1 MFDFQTMINGSKA
14 VLTSPSVSV
23 FEEHEK
29 NDLGAATIYTV
40 IAAVINGILAA
51 ISLSMQGAGEG
62 LVSGIIGGVI
72 GTLIISYI
80 YWGIVFL
87 LGRAFGGSGAFG
99 ELAYNFSL
107 FTVPLGILGSILGL
121 IPVVGAIIS
130 LIAGIYSLYL
140 TFLAIQ
146 AGMNLPRDKAIY
158 VILILF
164 AILLIIGCGLGFLLV
179 ALFSAAGSMAP

>member
-1 MFDFQTMINGSKA
+1 MFDFQTMLNGSKA

-40 IAAVINGILAA
+40 IAAVINGILSA
-51 ISLSMQGAGEG
+51 IALNMQGMGGSLVAG
-62 LVSGIIGGVI
+62 VIGGVI
-72 GTLIISYI
+72 GTLISSYI

-87 LGRAFGGSGAFG
+87 LGRAFQGTGEFG

-107 FTVPLGILGSILGL
+107 FTVPLSILGSILAL
-121 IPVVGAIIS
+121 IPVVGGIIS
-130 LIAGIYSLYL
+130 LVVGIYSLYL
-140 TFLAIQ
+140 TYLAIQ
-146 AGMNLPRDKAIY
+146 AGMNLPSNKALY

-164 AILLIIGCGLGFLLV
+164 AIVAVIICGIFALI
-179 ALFSAAGSMAP
+179 AAMFTAAANMQ